1 MGISLPYWA
10 SSYKGGLYGISLSL
24 FLLMCFFGALILA
37 LGFSEGR
44 SKLTQFLETLNPH
57 PIVSFAM
64 LFIKPR
70 KHVNTIQFIMVLR
83 GV

>member
-44 SKLTQFLETLNPH
+44 SKPH